1 MLEIYSNTDGS
12 KTLLNQ
18 NLNETY
24 HSRHGAIA
32 ESMHVFI
39 ENGLRHELISKKKE
53 INIFEMGFGTGLN
66 ALLSLHHQKLNQ
78 HIHYHAVETFPLDY
92 ELVQQLN
99 YTIDLPTEISDYY
112 EQMHQLAW
120 EQKHAVTENF
130 SLLKQNADLGTLT
143 LVGNSVDLVYFDAF
157 APDIQPELWCAAIF
171 EMLYAAMGNE
181 SVLVTYSSKGE
192 VRRNLIQAGFEVEKL
207 AGPPFKRH
215 MLRALKK

>member
-18 NLNETY
+18 SLNETY

-32 ESMHVFI
+32 ESLHVFI
-39 ENGLRHELISKKKE
+39 EKGLRHYLISEKKE
-53 INIFEMGFGTGLN
+53 ISIFEMGFGTGLN
-66 ALLSLHHQKLNQ
+66 ALLSLYHQQQKQ
-78 HIHYHAVETFPLDY
+78 RIHYHAVETFPLDY

-99 YTIDLPTEISDYY
+99 YTMDLPTEISECY
-112 EQMHQLAW
+112 EQMHQLPW
-120 EQKHAVTENF
+120 EQKLVITSNF
-130 SLLKQNADLGTLT
+130 SLLKQKADLGTLT

-171 EMLYAAMGNE
+171 EMLFTAMRNE
-181 SVLVTYSSKGE
+181 SVLVTYSSKGD

-207 AGPPFKRH
+207 EGPPFKRH